1 MSLFDKLNRN
11 DVENVLN
18 KVVKNSDS
26 IIRKTRKLKRD
37 PKLFFK
43 DSYEKRKKQMLAKI
57 PVKYEGKNQF
67 TVVSAVYNVEKYLD
81 EYFISLVNQSLDFK
95 KHIQL
100 ILVDDGSTDRS
111 AKIIKKWQKKYP
123 KNIHYYYKENG
134 GQASARD
141 YGLDYIK
148 TEWCTFIDPDDFVDN
163 DYFRVID
170 ETIQSEKDLWMV
182 SCNLIYYYE
191 QSKQYKDNH
200 PQNYKFRQ
208 KISFFDVK
216 DQYQYI
222 QLSVSLAI
230 LNTKIIQENGLRFDT
245 RIKPSFEDATFMM
258 NYALALHKKQGR
270 VAFVKDAKYYY
281 RKRENGTSTLDTG
294 WIKPTGYDE
303 VLRYGCLQT
312 LKNYHESLG
321 YVPRF
326 IQNSVM
332 YYHIW
337 QIKGIVNQDNAVDF
351 LTTEQKTEYLSLLR
365 QIFEYI
371 DEEAIDGF
379 NLAGT
384 WMFEKAGMLNLYKNQ
399 ALRADIQ
406 IGFIEKYDSN
416 KNEVLL
422 YYFAP
427 KDSMAVFYDN
437 GRIIQPS
444 HQKILR
450 HSFLEEAFVYEY
462 RYWLPLSDRGD
473 ISFEVDGNPT
483 KIGFAGKHIRVPIT
497 TKQIVDYYKAQA
509 KYPNV
514 NDTWIIMDRDVQAD
528 DNAEH
533 FYRYVMNN
541 HPEQKIY
548 FALRKASHDWD
559 RLKAEGFNLLDF
571 GSLRF
576 ETELKNCSKIISSH
590 IDDYI
595 VDYFGDKGLVAKDF
609 VFLPH
614 GVTQNDLF
622 AWYNSKI
629 QYMSLM
635 TVSTNDEYDSIAG
648 DYNHYKYS
656 KKEIKLTGFPRHDAL
671 MRGNVINTKRI
682 VVMPTWRKYLI
693 GKYNNK
699 TGRFLKNP
707 EFMHSEYAQKW
718 QAFLASDKLQGLMRE
733 YGYEVVFA
741 PHKNT
746 EAYLDEFTLPKNIQ
760 IWQANP
766 SESIQKLFQTADVM
780 ITDYSSVAF
789 EMGYLGKPV
798 LYYQFD
804 FESFF
809 KEQWQRGYF
818 DYQEH
823 GFGAV
828 SEDLDALLSDLE
840 AILANGGNALPAY
853 QKRIDETF
861 AYRDD
866 KNCQRVYEAILALD
880 EKPDQKIDINHVYQ
894 SMLAYADSKRWLSVK
909 AHAQFLAQH
918 KDAEDS
924 IQKEALNLLFEALMM
939 EQQYEKAVPLYREY
953 GERFNPMQKVKYA
966 YFMADWQGVIEYSSN
981 IAPSDDKQRMLAH
994 SYAELGQAD
1003 ALMKV
1008 LKSLPKNTDYQKVYA
1023 QVLIALANHDWQ
1035 SIIDLLGN
1043 KQLSELLPVID
1054 ELITDDQTSLI
1065 IEQVLTDYRFEL
1077 ILARAYRNLK
1087 MYDLANEQLAA
1098 FKQHSRNQPQCRLEI
1113 ARLAVARKNAKKA
1126 VSQYRQAT
1134 FDDISCL
1141 SAADFVSYVQSL
1153 SMMGDQA
1160 EIEQILPAALERYLD
1175 NQALRLEW
1183 AKHLFAKSD
1192 YHSFLEVGD
1201 QLKMQKDTLTYEFV
1215 LANYRLGLI
1224 DEAYQ
1229 AIVMP
1234 NYESKFE
1241 YWMLVMEIA
1250 FAKSDIKLAKSSYQ
1264 QMLAIYPQRAPEIM
1278 AKFDLLVK
1286 SYESM
1291 RILS

>member
-1 MSLFDKLNRN
+1 M
-11 DVENVLN
+11 
-18 KVVKNSDS
+18 
-26 IIRKTRKLKRD
+26 
-37 PKLFFK
+37 
-43 DSYEKRKKQMLAKI
+43 
-57 PVKYEGKNQF
+57 
-67 TVVSAVYNVEKYLD
+67 
-81 EYFISLVNQSLDFK
+81 
-95 KHIQL
+95 
-100 ILVDDGSTDRS
+100 
-111 AKIIKKWQKKYP
+111 
-123 KNIHYYYKENG
+123 
-134 GQASARD
+134 
-141 YGLDYIK
+141 
-148 TEWCTFIDPDDFVDN
+148 
-163 DYFRVID
+163 
-170 ETIQSEKDLWMV
+170 
-182 SCNLIYYYE
+182 
-191 QSKQYKDNH
+191 
-200 PQNYKFRQ
+200 
-208 KISFFDVK
+208 
-216 DQYQYI
+216 
-222 QLSVSLAI
+222 
-230 LNTKIIQENGLRFDT
+230 
-245 RIKPSFEDATFMM
+245 
-258 NYALALHKKQGR
+258 
-270 VAFVKDAKYYY
+270 
-281 RKRENGTSTLDTG
+281 
-294 WIKPTGYDE
+294 
-303 VLRYGCLQT
+303 
-312 LKNYHESLG
+312 
-321 YVPRF
+321 
-326 IQNSVM
+326 
-332 YYHIW
+332 
-337 QIKGIVNQDNAVDF
+337 
-351 LTTEQKTEYLSLLR
+351 
-365 QIFEYI
+365 
-371 DEEAIDGF
+371 
-379 NLAGT
+379 
-384 WMFEKAGMLNLYKNQ
+384 
-399 ALRADIQ
+399 
-406 IGFIEKYDSN
+406 
-416 KNEVLL
+416 
-422 YYFAP
+422 
-427 KDSMAVFYDN
+427 
-437 GRIIQPS
+437 
-444 HQKILR
+444 
-450 HSFLEEAFVYEY
+450 
-462 RYWLPLSDRGD
+462 
-473 ISFEVDGNPT
+473 
-483 KIGFAGKHIRVPIT
+483 
-497 TKQIVDYYKAQA
+497 
-509 KYPNV
+509 
-514 NDTWIIMDRDVQAD
+514 
-528 DNAEH
+528 
-533 FYRYVMNN
+533 
-541 HPEQKIY
+541 
-548 FALRKASHDWD
+548 
-559 RLKAEGFNLLDF
+559 
-571 GSLRF
+571 
-576 ETELKNCSKIISSH
+576 
-590 IDDYI
+590 
-595 VDYFGDKGLVAKDF
+595 
-609 VFLPH
+609 
-614 GVTQNDLF
+614 
-622 AWYNSKI
+622 
-629 QYMSLM
+629 
-635 TVSTNDEYDSIAG
+635 
-648 DYNHYKYS
+648 
-656 KKEIKLTGFPRHDAL
+656 
-671 MRGNVINTKRI
+671 
-682 VVMPTWRKYLI
+682 
-693 GKYNNK
+693 
-699 TGRFLKNP
+699 
-707 EFMHSEYAQKW
+707 
-718 QAFLASDKLQGLMRE
+718 ASDELQRLMRE
-733 YGYEVVFA
+733 YGYEVIFA

-766 SESIQKLFQTADVM
+766 NESIQKLFQTADVM

-804 FESFF
+804 FEAFF
-809 KEQWQRGYF
+809 KGQWQRGYF
-818 DYQEH
+818 DYQQH

-840 AILANGGNALPAY
+840 AVLANGGKALPAY

-866 KNCQRVYEAILALD
+866 KNCQRVYAAILALD
-880 EKPDQKIDINHVYQ
+880 EKSDQKIDMNHVYQ
-894 SMLAYADSKRWLSVK
+894 SMLAYADSKCWLSVK

-918 KDAEDS
+918 KDVEDS

-939 EQQYEKAVPLYREY
+939 EQQYEQAVPLYREY

-1054 ELITDDQTSLI
+1054 ELITDNQTSLI

-1098 FKQHSRNQPQCRLEI
+1098 FEQHSRNQPQCRLEI

-1175 NQALRLEW
+1175 NQALHLEW
-1183 AKHLFAKSD
+1183 AKHLFTKSD

-1201 QLKMQKDTLTYEFV
+1201 QLKMQKDTLTYELV

>member
-11 DVENVLN
+11 DVEKTLQKAIKN
-18 KVVKNSDS
+18 KDSLVK
-26 IIRKTRKLKRD
+26 KAKKLQRD
-37 PKLFFK
+37 PQLFFK
-43 DSYEKRKKQMLAKI
+43 DMYAKRSKQLISKI
-57 PVKYEGKNQF
+57 PVKYEGQNQF

-81 EYFISLVNQSLDFK
+81 EYFTSLTNQTLDFK
-95 KHIQL
+95 KHIHL
-100 ILVDDGSTDRS
+100 VLVDDGSTDDS
-111 AKIIKKWQKKYP
+111 AKIIKKWQKKFP
-123 KNIHYYYKENG
+123 NNIRYYYKENG

-141 YGLDYIK
+141 YGLDYVQ
-148 TEWCTFIDPDDFVDN
+148 TEWCTFIDPDDFVDI
-163 DYFRVID
+163 DYFKNID
-170 ETIQSEKDLWMV
+170 QALVEEQDLWMV

-200 PQNYKFRQ
+200 PQNYKFKQ
-208 KISFFDVK
+208 KITCFDVR
-216 DQYQYI
+216 DQNQYI

-258 NYALALHKKQGR
+258 NYALALYKKQGR
-270 VAFVKDAKYYY
+270 IAFVKDAKYYY
-281 RKRENGTSTLDTG
+281 RKRADGTSTLDTG
-294 WIKPTGYDE
+294 WVKPSGYDE
-303 VLRYGCLQT
+303 VLRYGCLAT
-312 LKNYHESLG
+312 LQAYHQSVG

-326 IQNSVM
+326 IQTSAM

-337 QIKGIVNQDNAVDF
+337 QIKGIVNQNNALDF
-351 LTTEQKTEYLSLLR
+351 LTQEQKDEYLSLLR
-365 QIFEYI
+365 QMFEYI
-371 DEEAIDGF
+371 DEDAIDAF
-379 NLAGT
+379 SLAGA
-384 WMFEKAGMLNLYKNQ
+384 WMFERAGMLNLYKNQ

-406 IGFIEKYDSN
+406 IGYIEKYDSN

-427 KDSMAVFYDN
+427 KDSVAVFYDN
-437 GRIIQPS
+437 GRVIEPAY
-444 HQKILR
+444 QKILR

-462 RYWLPLSDRGD
+462 RYWVPLSDEGNL
-473 ISFEVDGNPT
+473 SFEVDGNPT
-483 KIGFAGKHIRVPIT
+483 KIGFAGKHIRVPIAT
-497 TKQIVDYYKAQA
+497 QQIVDYYKAQA

-514 NDTWIIMDRDVQAD
+514 NDAWIVMDRDVQAD

-548 FALRKASHDWD
+548 FALRKTSHDWE
-559 RLKAEGFNLLDF
+559 RLKTEGFNLLDF

-614 GVTQNDLF
+614 GVTQNDLY

-629 QYMSLM
+629 HYMSLM

-648 DYNHYKYS
+648 DYNHYKYT

-671 MRGNVINTKRI
+671 IRGNVKNTKRI

-693 GKYNNK
+693 GKYDNK
-699 TGRFLKNP
+699 TGQFLKNA

-718 QAFLASDKLQGLMRE
+718 QAFLASDELQRLMRE
-733 YGYEVVFA
+733 YGYEVIFA

-766 SESIQKLFQTADVM
+766 NESIQKLFQTADVM

-804 FESFF
+804 FEAFF
-809 KEQWQRGYF
+809 KGQWQRGYF
-818 DYQEH
+818 DYQQH

-840 AILANGGNALPAY
+840 AVLANGGNALPAY

-866 KNCQRVYEAILALD
+866 NNCQRVYEAILALD
-880 EKPDQKIDINHVYQ
+880 EKPKHQVDVGYVYQ
-894 SMLAYADSKRWLSVK
+894 TMLAFADDKRWSSVRVN
-909 AHAQFLAQH
+909 AQFLSQH
-918 KDAEDS
+918 KDTNDA
-924 IQKEALNLLFEALMM
+924 IKKEATNLLFESLMM
-939 EQQYEKAVPLYREY
+939 EQQYEQAVFFYREH
-953 GERFNPMQKVKYA
+953 GEAFNSMKKAEYA
-966 YFMADWQGVIEYSSN
+966 YFMADWQGVIEQLSN
-981 IAPSDDKQRMLAH
+981 VVLDDEGQRMLAH
-994 SYAELGQAD
+994 SHAELGQVH
-1003 ALMKV
+1003 ALTKA
-1008 LKSLPKNTDYQKVYA
+1008 LDSLPKNTDYEKTYA
-1023 QVLIALANHDWQ
+1023 QVLIALANHNWQ
-1035 SIIDLLGN
+1035 SIIELLGN
-1043 KQLSELLPVID
+1043 EQLNKLLPVANESSAED
-1054 ELITDDQTSLI
+1054 HTSLMPS
-1065 IEQVLTDYRFEL
+1065 QVLAVCCFEL
-1077 ILARAYRNLK
+1077 ILARAYRHVE
-1087 MYDLANEQLAA
+1087 MYDLANEQLGA
-1098 FKQHSRNQPQCRLEI
+1098 FEQHSKNQPQCSLEI
-1113 ARLAVARKNAKKA
+1113 ARLAVARKDAKKA
-1126 VSQYRQAT
+1126 VLQYRQAT
-1134 FDDISCL
+1134 FDDLSCL
-1141 SAADFVSYVQSL
+1141 SMSDFVSYVESL
-1153 SMMGDQA
+1153 SMMGNQA
-1160 EIEQILPAALERYLD
+1160 EIEQILSVALEYYAD
-1175 NQALRLEW
+1175 NQALRLVW

-1192 YHSFLEVGD
+1192 YRAFLEISK
-1201 QLKMQKDTLTYEFV
+1201 QLETQKDALTYERV

-1234 NYESKFE
+1234 TYESGFE

-1250 FAKSDIKLAKSSYQ
+1250 FAKSDIKLAKSTYQ
-1264 QMLAIYPQRAPEIM
+1264 QMLAIYPQKASEIM
-1278 AKFDLLVK
+1278 TKFDLLVK

-1291 RILS
+1291 KTLS